1 MSQRERGK
9 NAGAKLKNSKTM
21 ESKSAQK
28 ESTENTPSKN
38 DARESTPVV
47 DEDPEHLK
55 HCFICTEPIST
66 YALGECNHRVCHIC
80 SLRLRALYKVRAC
93 ALCKSPLESV
103 VFTKNPSPAF
113 QSFDLKAMPFHDAR
127 LKIFMDEEDIY
138 EDMLILLRFN
148 CPEPSCDVACPEG
161 WPELKR
167 HVKKQHGLMLCDLC
181 CRFKKVFTHEH
192 TLFNQQTLAKH
203 MKEGDPNDPSFKG
216 HPLCGFCQL
225 SFYGDDELY
234 EHCREKHEQCFLC
247 QRAGIRNQYYA
258 NYNGLEE
265 HFNLGHFPCP
275 NPECK
280 ERKFVVF
287 ASDIDLKA
295 HEMEEHKEQSAAGKK
310 KPRGQAIDVNFSY
323 AGSPSRDGNRRGT
336 GRGGGGGGRGRDD
349 RDNSEHNSRSD
360 SPRERPQ
367 PPVPDTAQRDRAES
381 NSKVEYP
388 PLARARQ
395 NQAGPGSDESSTRRL
410 RPPPSF
416 GTQLTSSATAVYANS
431 ANNEMT
437 SEAASSETPAAV
449 PALTGDR
456 ELIRRLQS
464 LFQSNATSFAEFRTL
479 ASSYKENSISA
490 DEFMDRF
497 AGLAKGGRA
506 LGSEKVKKEVELDIA
521 KVWTWLARSSPPDSS
536 NGSSREAEMLKAL
549 NNWKVKNAQ
558 SDEVLPMRS
567 SNWAADSNPPVSA
580 ASSARVLVIK
590 STSNRQRAAG
600 AKASWSALSSS
611 KGYVS
616 ASSMSASSST
626 PGRHLFSKNTVSEA
640 PSSKSIWEKVANDV
654 ITNSTS
660 SPEQTATSQ
669 SAHSSRKLD
678 RSKEAFPSLP
688 SVTPNRSPR
697 LVKPGLPQNS
707 AWVESSQNAE
717 GESSIEDE
725 FSNGKAKKG
734 KKGKTVLMHWG

>member
-1 MSQRERGK
+1 MSQRGLRK
-9 NAGAKLKNSKTM
+9 NAGAKRETSKTM
-21 ESKSAQK
+21 ESKTTQQEYVEKQPAKTDAK
-28 ESTENTPSKN
+28 ENVPAVE
-38 DARESTPVV
+38 
-47 DEDPEHLK
+47 EDPEHLK

-103 VFTKNPSPAF
+103 VFTKNPLPKF
-113 QSFDLKAMPFHDAR
+113 QSFDLTAVHFHDAR
-127 LKIFMDEEDIY
+127 LKIFMTEQDIY

-148 CPEPSCDVACPEG
+148 CPEPTCDVACPEG

-225 SFYGDDELY
+225 NFYGDDELY
-234 EHCREKHEQCFLC
+234 EHCRERHEQCFLC
-247 QRAGIRNQYYA
+247 QRAGIRNQYYS
-258 NYNGLEE
+258 NYNSLEE
-265 HFNLGHFPCP
+265 HFNSGHFPCL

-323 AGSPSRDGNRRGT
+323 AGGPSRDGNRRRN
-336 GRGGGGGGRGRDD
+336 GRGGGGGSGRGRDD
-349 RDNSEHNSRSD
+349 RDNSEANPRSD
-360 SPRERPQ
+360 AAREGPQ
-367 PPVPDTAQRDRAES
+367 PAVTETTHPEVNP
-381 NSKVEYP
+381 KVDYP
-388 PLARARQ
+388 PLAPTRQ
-395 NQAGPGSDESSTRRL
+395 SQSTGSDDNLTRRL
-410 RPPPSF
+410 RPPPGF
-416 GTQLTSSATAVYANS
+416 GAQLTSSATAVYANS
-431 ANNEMT
+431 PNKEKL
-437 SEAASSETPAAV
+437 SEAKSTEPLITTV
-449 PALTGDR
+449 PALSGDR
-456 ELIRRLQS
+456 ELIARLQS
-464 LFQSNATSFAEFRTL
+464 LFQSDTTSFAEFRTL
-479 ASSYKENSISA
+479 ASSYRENSITA

-497 AGLAKGGRA
+497 AGLAKQGRA
-506 LGSEKVKKEVELDIA
+506 LGSEKVKKDVELEIA
-521 KVWTWLARSSPPDSS
+521 KVWTRLASTSPASDS
-536 NGSSREAEMLKAL
+536 GSREAEMLKAL

-558 SDEVLPMRS
+558 NDDVLPVRPT
-567 SNWAADSNPPVSA
+567 NWTADSNAPVSA

-616 ASSMSASSST
+616 ANSIAASSTT
-626 PGRHLFSKNTVSEA
+626 PVRPLVTKTTTVEA
-640 PSSKSIWEKVANDV
+640 PSSKNIWDKVANDV

-660 SPEQTATSQ
+660 IPEQSAPTQ
-669 SAHSSRKLD
+669 SAHLPRRLD
-678 RSKEAFPSLP
+678 RSQEAFPSLP
-688 SVTPNRSPR
+688 SVKSNRSPK
-697 LVKPGLPQNS
+697 LGKPGLPQNS
-707 AWVESSQNAE
+707 AWGESSQTIE
-717 GESSIEDE
+717 GDASGDDESY
-725 FSNGKAKKG
+725 GRGKKG